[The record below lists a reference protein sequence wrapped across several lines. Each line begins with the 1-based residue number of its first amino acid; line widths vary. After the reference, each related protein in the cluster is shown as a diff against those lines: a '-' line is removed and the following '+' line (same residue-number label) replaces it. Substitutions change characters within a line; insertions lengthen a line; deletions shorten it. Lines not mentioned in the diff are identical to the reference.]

1 MPYSH
6 FLHHAFPPENFPPEE
21 LQTVLE
27 AFDPMSYQKRD
38 FLQRAGQI
46 SGHYFFIESG
56 YARAYVIDPSGQE
69 VSTNFFTRGDIV
81 IDWQSFMLRQPGQ
94 EQIQA
99 LTDLRTWRIDFTRF
113 NELFHQ
119 IQPFREGGR
128 SRFAGSYFALKRH
141 QLSLITE
148 TAKDRYLRLIEEK
161 PGLLQHIPLKHIA
174 SYLGITDSSLSR
186 LRKEISQT

>member
-1 MPYSH
+1 M
-6 FLHHAFPPENFPPEE
+6 
-21 LQTVLE
+21 E
-27 AFDPMSYQKRD
+27 AFEQVSYQKHD

-46 SGHYFFIESG
+46 AGHYFFIESG

-69 VSTNFFTRGDIV
+69 ISTNFFTQGDIL

-99 LTDLRTWRIDFTRF
+99 LTDLVTWRIDFIRF
-113 NELFHQ
+113 NQLFHQ

-128 SRFAGSYFALKRH
+128 SRFANSYFALKRH

-148 TAKDRYLRLIEEK
+148 SAKDRYLGLIEEK
-161 PGLLQHIPLKHIA
+161 PGLLQQVPLKYIA
-174 SYLGITDSSLSR
+174 SYLGITDTSLSR
-186 LRKEISQT
+186 LRKEISQD